1 MKITYVYMHA
11 LPSLEETNVIIE
23 LLYSKIFNTC
33 MVMVKIKKIP
43 TARFG
48 KVQTAE
54 ILSVWCQ
61 AQIGRNITMKD
72 SFFIYGDGKKIVFV
86 LESYPFELS
95 SNQYIYIYTHIHT
108 MLI

>member
-1 MKITYVYMHA
+1 MKITYVYMHV
-11 LPSLEETNVIIE
+11 LPSLEQTNVIIE

-61 AQIGRNITMKD
+61 AQIGRNITIKD

-95 SNQYIYIYTHIHT
+95 SNQ
-108 MLI
+108 